1 MTKSLVMEK
10 DVGLRAPNDWK
21 KRFDKNFL
29 NSVLPTSWKLQSL
42 GAMVADSRIYESSG
56 TGSTQQ
62 KHFELLN

>member
-1 MTKSLVMEK
+1 MTVQIVRIVLMKT
-10 DVGLRAPNDWK
+10 WK

-42 GAMVADSRIYESSG
+42 GAMVADSTIYESSG